1 MPTPIETLKK
11 IEYQNIEQFLIDIN
25 RNFAVVE
32 NSPLYKGIPGD
43 DTIGTPGLK
52 GVRGIKF
59 LFVNLT
65 KFQEQFPGEL
75 SGSSQ
80 IDINY
85 INTKLLVFENKQKLL
100 TALGITEFV
109 DKDIIV
115 LTNTIMVNYDYIENK
130 FTNTGIAF
138 NEQANLLNNVQQQIE
153 TYVEYYVTHNQ
164 TINNLSNIFES
175 YVTYAKN
182 YTDTNNVFI
191 TSSLTQSSVFSPFI
205 PGYNSNIGILMN
217 DHKYFGF
224 SESQFPKNNNGTI
237 VFGSMKKY
245 YDLLMST
252 ISTDQNETLTSDYA
266 PGVNNIPAA
275 VFLQDTE
282 NAGILIGYKGRPNL
296 KRFADI
302 YKNDLHELVIKSD
315 AGINAS
321 EYSKLILHKDYLK
334 FDKIVLFGNDLEV
347 SRDTKLYQDIQNE
360 FIKTGKFTEGASINN
375 SFNTDIVEFG
385 KQGFGNNVRQSI
397 VKNIADIEMYKYY
410 IDNVLVTTSTGQVSK
425 AYSLEKTVLQN
436 SDVANLNLI
445 TELVNSPNKI
455 LTSYYFGY
463 LARKIN
469 AVSSFTTNNYWRKNQ
484 FNTGD
489 ISSLWLSQELRVD
502 GNINLSGLIQT
513 DIINSRTT
521 ITGNRASINSLDIF
535 LNEFKGKVLI
545 TDANGFLSKNY
556 SLETNV
562 LTANELINGQQL
574 NIFNELDTKI
584 ISTKYYAH
592 LAKKINNIT
601 TDLFGNYW
609 KKSQYNTFEI
619 PNLYLSDDL
628 IVRGN
633 VIFKPNNNLE
643 VFKVNKATN
652 EVSIGTSTS
661 PTKLSSNIINLQQYL
676 SKVLVTGPTGDLL
689 NSYFIEPNNHNN
701 LELSEN
707 TQLSD
712 NIGIVNDFGIAKSTH
727 IRFLNKKI
735 NQLINWVTNKYW
747 SKLQFP
753 TGIIPDLK
761 TNTSL
766 TTDGIFTA
774 GESTNPNIST
784 NGNNSNFGKTG
795 GTTTIK
801 GADILI
807 ENIPNAVIITDMNG
821 KVLPNYSI
829 EYGLPNSGPIF
840 GVQTDGAI
848 YSDFWDKA
856 SQPQNFNNTPFSPF
870 KILSSTHFEHLV
882 RHLKA
887 VRTLLFDRPTYTEV
901 NSMLSGGIP
910 QGTIIMWSNTFGPH
924 DASKF
929 TICDGRVIP
938 GSSGLLAPNM
948 IDKFLKGSLNP
959 NVIGGNINHLKLL
972 DDINMPIH
980 SHDTYISNGGAHDHL
995 LTVSTPNT
1003 TAPLGG
1009 ISVGLPYIFN
1019 NVRSGTNSQNYT
1031 LSGSSSLPDIAK
1043 SSYNTGHSHI
1053 ATVSAAG
1060 HLNPTP
1066 LNIEPHSYSIIFL
1079 IKN

>member
-11 IEYQNIEQFLIDIN
+11 IEYQNIEQFLLDIN

-32 NSPLYKGIPGD
+32 NSPLYKGIPGN
-43 DTIGTPGLK
+43 DTVGTPGLK

-59 LFVNLT
+59 LFVNLI

-100 TALGITEFV
+100 LALNITEFV

-115 LTNTIMVNYDYIENK
+115 LTNTIMLNYDYIENK
-130 FTNTGIAF
+130 FSNTGIAF

-153 TYVEYYVTHNQ
+153 NYVEYYVTHNQ

-175 YVTYAKN
+175 YITYAKN

-205 PGYNSNIGILMN
+205 SGYNSNIGILMN
-217 DHKYFGF
+217 NHKYFGF
-224 SESQFPKNNNGTI
+224 SETQFPKNNNGTI

-266 PGVNNIPAA
+266 PGVNNIPTAI
-275 VFLQDTE
+275 FLQDTE
-282 NAGILIGYKGRPNL
+282 NAGMLIGYKGRPNL
-296 KRFADI
+296 KRFANI
-302 YKNDLHELVIKSD
+302 YKNDLHELIIKSD

-321 EYSKLILHKDYLK
+321 EFSKLIIHKDYLK

-385 KQGFGNNVRQSI
+385 KKGFGNNLRQTL
-397 VKNIADIEMYKYY
+397 VKNIADWEMYKYY
-410 IDNVLVTTSTGQVSK
+410 IDNVLITTSTGQLSK
-425 AYSLEKTVLQN
+425 AYSLEKTIPQN

-445 TELVNSPNKI
+445 TELINSPNKI

-489 ISSLWLSQELRVD
+489 IASLWLSQDLKVN

-513 DIINSRTT
+513 DIFNSRTT
-521 ITGNRASINSLDIF
+521 ITGNRTSINSLDIF
-535 LNEFKGKVLI
+535 LDAFKNKVLI
-545 TDANGFLSKNY
+545 TDTNGFLSKNY
-556 SLETNV
+556 SLETNT

-574 NIFNELDTKI
+574 IIFNELDTKI

-601 TDLFGNYW
+601 TDLSGNYW

-643 VFKVNKATN
+643 VLKVNKTTN
-652 EVSIGTSTS
+652 EVSIGNPTS
-661 PTKLSSNIINLQQYL
+661 PIKLSSNIINLQQYL

-689 NSYFIEPNNHNN
+689 NSYFIEQNNHNN
-701 LELSEN
+701 LELPEN

-712 NIGIVNDFGIAKSTH
+712 NIGIINDFGIAKSTH
-727 IRFLNKKI
+727 IRFLNRKI

-747 SKLQFP
+747 SKLQFS
-753 TGIIPDLK
+753 TGIIPSLR

-766 TTDGIFTA
+766 STDGSFMV
-774 GESTNPNIST
+774 GELTNPNINT
-784 NGNNSNFGKTG
+784 NGNITDLGKTG
-795 GTTTIK
+795 GETTIK
-801 GADILI
+801 GQNITIQNILNKVLVTDSNGKILNNYEI
-807 ENIPNAVIITDMNG
+807 EQNLPGSTNGVTGYDSQNIFNDLWTKSVNPDFTSVPLSPTNIITS
-821 KVLPNYSI
+821 KYFNYLI
-829 EYGLPNSGPIF
+829 N
-840 GVQTDGAI
+840 
-848 YSDFWDKA
+848 
-856 SQPQNFNNTPFSPF
+856 NF
-870 KILSSTHFEHLV
+870 
-882 RHLKA
+882 KA
-887 VRTLLFDRPTYTEV
+887 VRTLLFDRPTYSEV
-901 NSMLSGGIP
+901 NNMLSSGIP

-938 GSSGLLAPNM
+938 GSNGLLAPNM
-948 IDKFLKGSLNP
+948 IDKFLKGSLTP
-959 NVIGGNINHLKLL
+959 NVIGGNTNHLKLL
-972 DDINMPIH
+972 LDANMPQH
-980 SHDTYISNGGAHDHL
+980 SHNVNISTDGAHTH
-995 LTVSTPNT
+995 TTPVYNRHQET
-1003 TAPLGG
+1003 T
-1009 ISVGLPYIFN
+1009 
-1019 NVRSGTNSQNYT
+1019 RSGSGTSGVHSTTTNVTSSQHN
-1031 LSGSSSLPDIAK
+1031 
-1043 SSYNTGHSHI
+1043 GHTHI
-1053 ATVSAAG
+1053 ATVSTAG
-1060 HLNPTP
+1060 NLNPTP
-1066 LNIEPHSYSIIFL
+1066 VNIEPHSYSIIFL